1 MNSSNSA
8 WHAWQFDWAPVL
20 TLLGVG
26 AVVAALPLLWVLRPG
41 ANGQDR
47 LKALGWL
54 VLALTFDLVLVGAF
68 TRLTDSGLGCP
79 DWPGCYGH
87 TSPVGAAQS
96 IADAHAA
103 MPHGPV
109 SPAKAW
115 IEMTHRYLAMGVGA
129 LLLVQAGLA
138 LHSWWLGR
146 TRRFGLQGERQFPWL
161 PVLLVVW
168 VLLQGL
174 FGALTVTMKL
184 FPAIVTLHLLGAYVL
199 LLMQT
204 TWVGRW
210 QSAAYMATYM
220 ETQLSGWSHSAL
232 SERFTQR
239 VDGQTLAVRALSW
252 FAVLWLLV
260 QAASGAWVSTN
271 YAVLACS
278 TFPQCDGLAWSGPH
292 WAQALQ
298 WWRPLGE
305 LADGSPVPFA
315 VLQVIHMVHR
325 LLALGTVALLLL
337 VLWCWWRVTG
347 WAPLVR
353 WLVALLVLQVLT
365 GISNVV
371 FQWPL
376 LGAMAHTGGAG
387 ALLVVL
393 AWGAQ
398 VLNKGSAA

>member
-1 MNSSNSA
+1 MDSTSNFVA
-8 WHAWQFDWAPVL
+8 AWQFDWAPVL
-20 TLLGVG
+20 SLLVVG
-26 AVVAALPLLWVLRPG
+26 ALVALLPLWWVLRQG
-41 ANGQDR
+41 GDAQQR
-47 LKALGWL
+47 LRALGWL

-87 TSPVGAAQS
+87 SSPVGAAQA

-115 IEMTHRYLAMGVGA
+115 IEMTHRYLAMAVGA

-138 LHSWWLGR
+138 LHSWWQGR
-146 TRRFGLQGERQFPWL
+146 TRRFGPQGERQFPWL
-161 PVLLVVW
+161 PVLLVLW
-168 VLLQGL
+168 VLVQGL

-184 FPAIVTLHLLGAYVL
+184 FPAIVTLHLLGAYGL

-204 TWVGRW
+204 TWLGRW
-210 QSAAYMATYM
+210 QPAAQMAAYM

-232 SERFTQR
+232 SERFTQK
-239 VDGQTLAVRALSW
+239 VDGQTLAVRAFSW
-252 FAVLWLLV
+252 LAVVWVLV

-271 YAVLACS
+271 YAVLACT
-278 TFPQCDGLAWSGPH
+278 TFPHCEGLQWSGPH
-292 WAQALQ
+292 WAQAVQ
-298 WWRPLGE
+298 WWRPLGL
-305 LADGSPVPFA
+305 LADGGVLPFA
-315 VLQVIHMVHR
+315 ALQAIHMTHR
-325 LLALGTVALLLL
+325 VLALVTVLLLLL
-337 VLWCWWRVTG
+337 VLWCWWRLAG
-347 WAPLVR
+347 WARPVR
-353 WLVALLVLQVLT
+353 WLAAVLLLQVLT

-371 FQWPL
+371 LQWPL

-387 ALLVVL
+387 ALLVLL

-398 VLNKGSAA
+398 VLNKGNAE